1 VKVNRTIG
9 LILSTALFFLAAQS
23 FLAAQTSDY
32 ACSCQPEVSPKGEFR
47 YESKHV
53 RLPKT
58 PAEEITIKE
67 ITDWIPKYFPGETFS
82 PETPRQDRELRLFH
96 ISHAFLQA
104 AWINRRD
111 CDFHLEISPD
121 EKKDSFRIIVEMTKE
136 YCSER
141 KELQTQMA
149 PKGFVLNEKLRE
161 LEQPLPVDVVGLAF
175 QDNAEP
181 RGSSKVNSLW
191 EIHPAIVKLVSQ
203 RELQK
208 INARKPSCSQPE
220 K

>member
-1 VKVNRTIG
+1 MKVNRIIG
-9 LILSTALFFLAAQS
+9 LILSTVLLFFFAIQS
-23 FLAAQTSDY
+23 FLSAQTTDY
-32 ACSCQPEVSPKGEFR
+32 ACSCHPEVSPKGEFR

-58 PAEEITIKE
+58 PAEEITIEK
-67 ITDWIPKYFPGETFS
+67 IMDWIPQYFPGETFS

-96 ISHAFLQA
+96 ISHAFLRA

-121 EKKDSFRIIVEMTKE
+121 EKKDSSRIIVEMTKE

-141 KELQTQMA
+141 KELQAQMA
-149 PKGFVLNEKLRE
+149 AKGFILDEKLRE
-161 LEQPLPVDVVGLAF
+161 FERPLPVDVVGLAF

-191 EIHPAIVKLVSQ
+191 EIHPAIVKIVSP

-208 INARKPSCSQPE
+208 IK
-220 K
+220 

>member
-1 VKVNRTIG
+1 VNRTIG

-58 PAEEITIKE
+58 PAEDITIEE
-67 ITDWIPKYFPGETFS
+67 ITDWIPQYFPGETFS

-104 AWINRRD
+104 AWINRGD

-121 EKKDSFRIIVEMTKE
+121 GKKDSFRIIVEMTKE

-141 KELQTQMA
+141 KELQAQMA
-149 PKGFVLNEKLRE
+149 AKGFILDEKLRE
-161 LEQPLPVDVVGLAF
+161 FEQPLPVEVVGLAF

-191 EIHPAIVKLVSQ
+191 EIHPAIVKIVSP

-208 INARKPSCSQPE
+208 IK
-220 K
+220 

>member
-1 VKVNRTIG
+1 VKVHRIIG
-9 LILSTALFFLAAQS
+9 LLLSPLLLCIFSSQPLP
-23 FLAAQTSDY
+23 AAQTSDY
-32 ACSCQPEVSPKGEFR
+32 ACSCQPEMSPKGEFR

-58 PAEEITIKE
+58 PAEEITIE
-67 ITDWIPKYFPGETFS
+67 TIMDWIPQYFPGEAFS
-82 PETPRQDRELRLFH
+82 SETPRQGRELRLFH

-104 AWINRRD
+104 AWVNLGD

-121 EKKDSFRIIVEMTKE
+121 EKKDSFRIIVEMTNE

-141 KELQTQMA
+141 KELQPQMA
-149 PKGFVLNEKLRE
+149 AKGFVLDEKLRE
-161 LEQPLPVDVVGLAF
+161 FEQPLPVDVVGLAF

-191 EIHPAIVKLVSQ
+191 EIHPAIVKFVS
-203 RELQK
+203 RH
-208 INARKPSCSQPE
+208 
-220 K
+220 

>member
-67 ITDWIPKYFPGETFS
+67 ITDWIPQYFPGETFS
-82 PETPRQDRELRLFH
+82 TETPRQDRELRLFH

-111 CDFHLEISPD
+111 CDFHLEISTD
-121 EKKDSFRIIVEMTKE
+121 EKKDSSRIIVEMTKE

-149 PKGFVLNEKLRE
+149 AKGFVLDEKLHE
-161 LEQPLPVDVVGLAF
+161 LPQPVPVDIVGLAF

-191 EIHPAIVKLVSQ
+191 EIHPAIVKIVSP
-203 RELQK
+203 RALQK
-208 INARKPSCSQPE
+208 IK
-220 K
+220 

>member
-1 VKVNRTIG
+1 MKVNRTIG

-67 ITDWIPKYFPGETFS
+67 ITDWIPQYFPGETFS
-82 PETPRQDRELRLFH
+82 SETPRQDRELRLFH

-141 KELQTQMA
+141 KELQTQLA
-149 PKGFVLNEKLRE
+149 AKGFILDEKLRE
-161 LEQPLPVDVVGLAF
+161 FEQPLPVEVVGLAF

-191 EIHPAIVKLVSQ
+191 EIHPAIVKIVSP
-203 RELQK
+203 RGLQK
-208 INARKPSCSQPE
+208 IK
-220 K
+220 

>member
-1 VKVNRTIG
+1 MPILERFGAKINSIIG
-9 LILSTALFFLAAQS
+9 LTISSVLLCIFSSQPFLAARV
-23 FLAAQTSDY
+23 LDY

-58 PAEEITIKE
+58 PAEEITIE
-67 ITDWIPKYFPGETFS
+67 QITDWIPQYFPGETFS

-111 CDFHLEISPD
+111 CDFHLEISPN

-149 PKGFVLNEKLRE
+149 AKGFVLDDKLRE
-161 LEQPLPVDVVGLAF
+161 FEQPLPVEVVGLAF

-191 EIHPAIVKLVSQ
+191 EIHPAIVKIVSP

-208 INARKPSCSQPE
+208 IK
-220 K
+220 

>member
-1 VKVNRTIG
+1 MQCQSRQRFVVKINRIIG
-9 LILSTALFFLAAQS
+9 LSISPVLLCIFASQPRLAAPI
-23 FLAAQTSDY
+23 LDY

-53 RLPKT
+53 RLPRT
-58 PAEEITIKE
+58 PPQEVTVKE
-67 ITDWIPKYFPGETFS
+67 LTDWIPQYFPGETFS
-82 PETPRQDRELRLFH
+82 SDTFRQGRELRLFH
-96 ISHAFLQA
+96 ISRAFLQA

-111 CDFHLEISPD
+111 CDFHLEISAD
-121 EKKDSFRIIVEMTKE
+121 EKKDSSRIVVEMTKE

-149 PKGFVLNEKLRE
+149 AKGFVLDEKLRE
-161 LEQPLPVDVVGLAF
+161 FEQPLPVEVVGLAF

-191 EIHPAIVKLVSQ
+191 EIHPAIVKIVSP

-208 INARKPSCSQPE
+208 IK
-220 K
+220 

>member
-23 FLAAQTSDY
+23 FLAAQTSDH

-67 ITDWIPKYFPGETFS
+67 ITDWIPQYFPGEAFS
-82 PETPRQDRELRLFH
+82 SETPRQGRELRLFH

-121 EKKDSFRIIVEMTKE
+121 EKKDSFRIIVEMTIE

-149 PKGFVLNEKLRE
+149 AKGFVLNEKLRE
-161 LEQPLPVDVVGLAF
+161 LEQPFLVDVVGLAF

-181 RGSSKVNSLW
+181 RGSGKVNSLW
-191 EIHPAIVKLVSQ
+191 EIHPAIVKSVSQ

-208 INARKPSCSQPE
+208 IK
-220 K
+220 